1 MPSPPRIL
9 VIDDDDA
16 VRAAIVA
23 ALKNDFTLNEASD
36 VVEAIGQLFEFSPDV
51 VVLDLVLGTVPAT
64 RLHDALV
71 RRRVPVLLISGTDYT
86 SLPRVAEANGW
97 PFLAKPF
104 TPDALRRSVQDLL
117 PPVRPATMPPPTRP
131 TKVPDPPVTE
141 EAPRVRTLTPPDA
154 TPAAT
159 GARSERVEIVD
170 MNSRR
175 LLRGFCAAIVGL
187 LIYAFELR
195 GHSVPGTAITAIT
208 LLGFGPDALVAA
220 LKKKPAVAGGGAA
233 ALVALA
239 LAGDLADV
247 HAFEMFAAL
256 GAGVLPMVDEVSRL
270 TRG

>member
-36 VVEAIGQLFEFSPDV
+36 VVEAIGQLFEFAPDV

-131 TKVPDPPVTE
+131 TKV
-141 EAPRVRTLTPPDA
+141 RTTLALLAAWASLTWRLPSSSRPGWSWRGRCR
-154 TPAAT
+154 
-159 GARSERVEIVD
+159 GAS
-170 MNSRR
+170 
-175 LLRGFCAAIVGL
+175 
-187 LIYAFELR
+187 
-195 GHSVPGTAITAIT
+195 
-208 LLGFGPDALVAA
+208 
-220 LKKKPAVAGGGAA
+220 GAA
-233 ALVALA
+233 W
-239 LAGDLADV
+239 
-247 HAFEMFAAL
+247 
-256 GAGVLPMVDEVSRL
+256 RCC
-270 TRG
+270 